1 MEFDT
6 FDLESCDKFWRLTG
20 GANEHKRCIIRG

>member
-6 FDLESCDKFWRLTG
+6 FDLESCAKFWRLTG
-20 GANEHKRCIIRG
+20 GANEHNKRCHN